1 MSKVVASD
9 GTSIAFDWTGSG
21 PPVILVDGAFC
32 HRKLGPAPKLVPLL
46 SSHFTV
52 FSYDRRGRGESTD
65 TAPYSVEREI
75 DDLAVLIGEAGGSAY
90 VLGMSS
96 GAALGVRAAAAGLG
110 IGKLALY
117 EPPFTAVDA
126 RHAAP
131 PANAGE
137 VLQALVDKGQPGR
150 AARYFLTSV
159 MGMPAPVVTLMSLV
173 PGLWSKT
180 KASAGSLPHEIAVM
194 GDWTVPT
201 DDLNSIKVPA
211 VVISG
216 EKSPQKLRAAAQAV
230 ADADPAIRHEVLAG
244 QSHNVS
250 MAVLAP
256 VVINFFGS

>member
-1 MSKVVASD
+1 MGRVVAGD
-9 GTSIAFDWTGSG
+9 GTSIVFDRVGSG

-32 HRKLGPAPKLVPLL
+32 HRRLGPAVKLVPLL
-46 SSHFTV
+46 SSRFTV
-52 FSYDRRGRGESTD
+52 FSYDRRGRGESGD

-75 DDLAVLIGEAGGSAY
+75 DDLGVLIGEAGGSAC

-110 IGKLALY
+110 VSRLAMY
-117 EPPFTAVDA
+117 EPPFTAGAGHGV
-126 RHAAP
+126 P
-131 PANAGE
+131 PADAEE
-137 VLQALVDKGQPGR
+137 VLQALVGRGQPGR
-150 AARYFLTSV
+150 AARYFLTRV
-159 MGMPAPVVTLMSLV
+159 MGMPAPVVRLMSLV

-180 KASAGSLPHEIAVM
+180 KASAASLPHEIAVM
-194 GDWTVPT
+194 GDWTVPA

-211 VVISG
+211 MVISG

-230 ADADPAIRHEVLAG
+230 VDADPAIRHEVLPG

-256 VVINFFGS
+256 VVIDFFGS